1 VKGTGL
7 GLPLTKNLAQLL
19 GGKVTLQSELGVG
32 STFSVYVPVVL
43 PGWEEEQHSQLPE
56 LDPARQ
62 PVVLIED
69 NRETAFVMEKMLESS
84 EFQLISAH
92 TIETGMDFVQG
103 ANPVTVILDVLID
116 GESSWETLR
125 RLRERRI
132 PVLMISVVP
141 SAKAKAIAL
150 GADAFLPKPVSRD
163 TLVQSLRAVTHR
175 GEVHKVLL
183 IDDDELSRYSLSEL
197 LSAKVNITEARS
209 GREGLLLASEDP
221 PDVVFLDMHMP
232 DMSGLEVLRQL
243 RLSDACRDIPVVI
256 HSSQEMSEDDKLSLR
271 LPLVTIL
278 SKRDTSGPDAMK
290 RINQALMTV
299 GFTLEPRRSQHA

>member
-1 VKGTGL
+1 
-7 GLPLTKNLAQLL
+7 
-19 GGKVTLQSELGVG
+19 
-32 STFSVYVPVVL
+32 VL
-43 PGWEEEQHSQLPE
+43 PGSEEEQHSQLPD

-62 PVVLIED
+62 QVVLIED

-132 PVLMISVVP
+132 PVLMISVVS

-221 PDVVFLDMHMP
+221 PDVVFLDLHMP

-243 RLSDACRDIPVVI
+243 RLSDAGRDIPVVI
-256 HSSQEMSEDDKLSLR
+256 HSSQEMSEEEKLDLR
-271 LPLVTIL
+271 LPFVTIL
-278 SKRDTSGPDAMK
+278 SKRDTSGPDAME
-290 RINQALMTV
+290 RISHALMTV